1 MALWGTKDTVYSTG
15 KVDCTTAGVLT
26 RQAGTIA
33 WTSGN
38 GVKVGQVVTLAS
50 DGAGQGQGIIKS
62 IDVATGNSAQI
73 TLTNLDLPGA
83 FTDVDY
89 EIRETPKSE
98 VKGGRF
104 AIGEVF
110 GVDSTEQS
118 VATAAS
124 GEARKYA
131 PAHAGW
137 VGITTYNDGNG
148 NFRVKTEV
156 LVAMGRGKDS
166 DGSADTGGISGD
178 SSDDTI
184 LPDS

>member
-15 KVDCTTAGVLT
+15 KVNCTTAGVLT
-26 RQAGTIA
+26 KQSGSIA
-33 WTSGN
+33 FTSGN
-38 GVKVGQVVTLAS
+38 GVKVGQVVTLAT
-50 DGAGQGQGIIKS
+50 DGAGVGQGIIKS
-62 IDVATGNSAQI
+62 IDSATQL

-83 FTDVDY
+83 FTNVDY

-98 VKGGRF
+98 VNGGRF
-104 AIGEVF
+104 ANNEIF
-110 GVDSTEQS
+110 GVDTTEQG
-118 VATAAS
+118 VANAAS

-131 PAHAGW
+131 PPHSGW
-137 VGITTYNDGNG
+137 VGITTYNDMHG

-156 LVAMGRGKDS
+156 LVANS
-166 DGSADTGGISGD
+166 TISAD